1 MLATTGVHAR
11 TTDGRGGTSMADAPR
26 EHETAR
32 RLATLESHLVRH
44 IHLAKSY
51 RAEFGPAAGL
61 LKKNATALR
70 GTMRRFEGLRGDGG
84 EVQRGTTVPDAVG
97 GGKGGGGARGGGG
110 CGGLLP
116 PRTGSG

>member
-61 LKKNATALR
+61 LKVNATALR
-70 GTMRRFEGLRGDGG
+70 TTLRGLKALG
-84 EVQRGTTVPDAVG
+84 EHGEEAQWPTTVPDAVAG
-97 GGKGGGGARGGGG
+97 
-110 CGGLLP
+110 
-116 PRTGSG
+116 T